1 MGEGRVLLCGIAFAL
16 LPIYA
21 SLRALPPP
29 CRSHRRGTCCVEG
42 V

>member
-29 CRSHRRGTCCVEG
+29 CRSHRRGTYCVEG